1 MVQICGFSGEN
12 PKHQAV
18 SLSDQGF
25 LLTNL
30 KLRHGAE
37 KSEMMAKVGKAGHVA
52 TWLRLSATSKLSYFC
67 ALPHGLFLY
76 LQLNGYWLNYMNCP
90 ADEFSSLFCL
100 HEFWIPFCAWLNWKR
115 TYWQGIFER
124 WQINTFTNKK
134 QNKTK
139 HLILG
144 SNWFGALSSWF
155 L

>member
-52 TWLRLSATSKLSYFC
+52 T
-67 ALPHGLFLY
+67 
-76 LQLNGYWLNYMNCP
+76 
-90 ADEFSSLFCL
+90 
-100 HEFWIPFCAWLNWKR
+100 
-115 TYWQGIFER
+115 
-124 WQINTFTNKK
+124 
-134 QNKTK
+134 
-139 HLILG
+139 
-144 SNWFGALSSWF
+144 
-155 L
+155 